1 VGNTAE
7 QESIWGLY
15 NMYENMSKQNPNNAD
30 QYWKTVQHH
39 ALNFLIRQMEPAT
52 KLSLLSVGVGI
63 KNKRLVMPKTDYHW
77 GYLHLLMPSPLNQFF
92 SLGSAMAS
100 AQADRAT
107 EEINELTQLADEL
120 NFHRIDPGV
129 LSLNRFAYSALAI
142 NPYLKDTTIGM
153 LETDLSKL
161 EVKDDVENTAEWLF
175 QFWILGDD
183 MYQALTDGSSDR
195 PDFPM
200 SVKAKSNM
208 PIALLVLLPDRE
220 EVLSELPPAQAP
232 SS

>member
-1 VGNTAE
+1 
-7 QESIWGLY
+7 
-15 NMYENMSKQNPNNAD
+15 
-30 QYWKTVQHH
+30 
-39 ALNFLIRQMEPAT
+39 
-52 KLSLLSVGVGI
+52 
-63 KNKRLVMPKTDYHW
+63 
-77 GYLHLLMPSPLNQFF
+77 
-92 SLGSAMAS
+92 
-100 AQADRAT
+100 
-107 EEINELTQLADEL
+107 
-120 NFHRIDPGV
+120 
-129 LSLNRFAYSALAI
+129 LAI